1 MKVQGTVR
9 AVRRMRRLSQ
19 RELAEL
25 AKLPAST
32 IERIESGYTRDP
44 RLGTLEAIFAAT
56 GYSLV
61 VVNQFGRV
69 LSVDDEHDRLR
80 DRAWRRFPA
89 HLAIE
94 PVIGELEDGWW
105 GWRRIA
111 WVRDDPRVPDYTYMR
126 RRRAWQDPWY
136 ADERWNDA
144 T

>member
-1 MKVQGTVR
+1 MNVDGIVR

-25 AKLPAST
+25 AKLPTST
-32 IERIESGYTRDP
+32 IDRLESGYTRDP
-44 RLGTLEAIFAAT
+44 RLGTLEAIFSAT

-69 LSVDDEHDRLR
+69 LSTDDAHDRLR

-89 HLAIE
+89 HLEIE
-94 PVIGELEDGWW
+94 PVIGELRDGWW

-111 WVRDDPRVPDYTYMR
+111 WVHDDPRVPEYSYTR
-126 RRRAWQDPWY
+126 RRRV
-136 ADERWNDA
+136 
-144 T
+144 